1 MKKWVTYA
9 TLAFGLAGCYTPL
22 NNSGVATTK
31 SWLEIESKKV
41 DFNGNQYDSCYR
53 FNVRF
58 WPQEAVERI
67 DLQTSCIST
76 CCWRNDKEEVV
87 LDFNKNFESDLAL
100 YGRARKYAPEKIT
113 LKVNHS
119 NLLNT
124 TRVTISPKGAVTN
137 DGLIKLSYKE
147 TDNPQRLAQLEA
159 QSRQLLARRNAYLI
173 EQAQQEQLAAEE
185 ALKKK
190 QSKTVRSAKKS
201 PVAKTTPKATAA
213 TKATLKKTDQSDP
226 AKNLVQRKAGAK
238 IDTYFYQMDKRYKK
252 QEAVFMLSDR
262 LLYTQPMGVDDTYL
276 VSCLAKARTGLDTQN
291 LRASTFSCGQWKVDL
306 TTQEVSPYDKRAQLI
321 WSLE

>member
-1 MKKWVTYA
+1 M
-9 TLAFGLAGCYTPL
+9 LAFGLTGCYTPL

-41 DFNGNQYDSCYR
+41 DFNGKQYDSCYR
-53 FNVRF
+53 FNLRF

-67 DLQTSCIST
+67 DLQMACIST

-100 YGRARKYAPEKIT
+100 YGRARMYSPGKIT

-124 TRVTISPKGAVTN
+124 TRVTVSPKGAVSN
-137 DGLIKLSYKE
+137 EGLVKLSYKE

-159 QSRQLLARRNAYLI
+159 QSRQLLARRNAYLM
-173 EQAQQEQLAAEE
+173 EQAQQEQLALA
-185 ALKKK
+185 AAAKKK
-190 QSKTVRSAKKS
+190 QTKTARAATKAATVKTA
-201 PVAKTTPKATAA
+201 VKTTPKAT
-213 TKATLKKTDQSDP
+213 TPKATLKKTTQNDP

-252 QEAVFMLSDR
+252 QEAIFMLSDR
-262 LLYTQPMGVDDTYL
+262 LLYTQPLGVDNTYV
-276 VSCLAKARTGLDTQN
+276 VSCLAKARTGLDAQN

-306 TTQEVSPYDKRAQLI
+306 ANEEVSPYDKRAQLI
-321 WSLE
+321 WSLQ